1 MGSHTVREWADAE
14 EWFNQYGALLGKYSL
29 VFSNLFF
36 ALSLS
41 TIPEKTCIVMHS
53 GIEVCSHIA
62 VGYIKVETTVLLGHT
77 IELRAPQGLV
87 NRIELSHKRSEH
99 YGAPHTSLSYICC

>member
-1 MGSHTVREWADAE
+1 MTAAVYTKSTTQCMRSHTVREWADAE

-41 TIPEKTCIVMHS
+41 TISEKT
-53 GIEVCSHIA
+53 
-62 VGYIKVETTVLLGHT
+62 YVLSCTLASRFALT
-77 IELRAPQGLV
+77 LQWDIL
-87 NRIELSHKRSEH
+87 K
-99 YGAPHTSLSYICC
+99 